1 MTINLANWVLVAI
14 TLSFTLMFSFN
25 YTYAWHENLGIDANK
40 AAELYQTKPNDP
52 AIVQWKNALQLA
64 INGMD
69 KCFDITSAI
78 SCESLMSTI
87 TSNCN
92 SHPNELLGCNDTRIA
107 QYPSIL
113 KNAKEEQI
121 RAQKKAYEAQ
131 NKAFE
136 TEIQELKKKYYS
148 KAPEAIGSEIIDR
161 CIKNAYGSLQYYA
174 RSVFCDGE
182 LRSLQKD
189 CQTKSSQYNYCK
201 DQRLVGYLTQ
211 HNILNSTVPP

>member
-1 MTINLANWVLVAI
+1 M
-14 TLSFTLMFSFN
+14 LMFSLN
-25 YTYAWHENLGIDANK
+25 AHSYAWHEKLGIDANK